1 MKHCTGVRG
10 WLRVLSLLL
19 LVTVAGSA
27 GTGCSVPWK
36 VVRESGPPS
45 ALVGASAVAVQFD
58 YSALIVEGKTEA
70 DWVAQQKAKEA
81 EYEKTWGDL
90 KARFESTYLAGF
102 SDEWGAV
109 GRLAAGA
116 AKPENTIVVQ
126 VKVNSLEMAHY
137 IPFSTAQS
145 QVTINVV
152 WTAKAPDDEIMIT
165 GADQPSLVNIS
176 IFQHVGHIG
185 DYLGKVSAKF
195 LKSKQP

>member
-1 MKHCTGVRG
+1 MKHCTSVRS
-10 WLRVLSLLL
+10 WFRVMSLLM
-19 LVTVAGSA
+19 LVMVAGSL

-45 ALVGASAVAVQFD
+45 ALAGASAVAVQFD
-58 YSALIVEGKTEA
+58 YASLSVEGKSEA

-81 EYEKTWGDL
+81 DYDKTWGDL

-102 SDEWGAV
+102 SDVWGAAA
-109 GRLAAGA
+109 RLADGA
-116 AKPENTIVVQ
+116 AKPENTILVQ

-137 IPFSTAQS
+137 IPFSTAKS

-165 GADQPSLVNIS
+165 GSDQPSLINVS

-195 LKSKQP
+195 LQSKQ